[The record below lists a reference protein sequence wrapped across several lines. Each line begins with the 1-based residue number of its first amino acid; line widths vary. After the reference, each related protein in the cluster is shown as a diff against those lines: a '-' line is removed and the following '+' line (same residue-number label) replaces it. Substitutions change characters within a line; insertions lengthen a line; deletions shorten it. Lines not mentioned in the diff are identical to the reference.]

1 MAKIRTRARAVDMLG
16 RQQIATIQN
25 AISEVFKNAYD
36 AYATD
41 VRLDYFE
48 DSGPKAQGVLC
59 VRDNGV
65 GMTYDDFENKWLV
78 LGTES
83 KLGDEAANH
92 FCPLDMQK
100 RPITGEKG
108 IGRLAIALLGTQVLV
123 ATRALRH
130 DGLGDLVMCWL
141 HWGLFEIPGINLED
155 IDLPIHVS
163 KGGIFPEKEK
173 ILELRSKL
181 LANIKTLEGKCDSNL
196 LSAVI
201 EDIKAFSP
209 DPSEL
214 DVYFKEREDDVISLA
229 GDGHGTQ
236 FIIWLANPVIKVE
249 LSSEA
254 KLDDY
259 SFRKKLL
266 GFNDCTFGESNEASI
281 TTSIKRWQPGSLF
294 GEEYLESSNFFNR
307 IELTESSDHRLRGHI
322 DEYGQ
327 FQGKLRVYEKEY
339 NDLIVPWSESNG
351 RPSRCGPFDIVF
363 GYLHISILWCK
374 VSIHRFKILI
384 KRCWLPSHR

>member
-16 RQQIATIQN
+16 RQQIATIQT

-48 DSGPKAQGVLC
+48 DSGPKAQGVVC

-78 LGTES
+78 IGTES

-181 LANIKTLEGKCDSNL
+181 LANINALEGKCDSNL

-201 EDIKAFSP
+201 EDINAFSP
-209 DPSEL
+209 SPSEL
-214 DVYFKEREDDVISLA
+214 DSYFKEREDDVISLA

-266 GFNDCTFGESNEASI
+266 GFNDCTFGESNDACI
-281 TTSIKRWQPGSLF
+281 ATSIKRWQPGSLF

-307 IELTESSDHRLRGHI
+307 IELTESSDHRLSGHI

-339 NDLIVPWSESNG
+339 ITTEIFI
-351 RPSRCGPFDIVF
+351 R
-363 GYLHISILWCK
+363 
-374 VSIHRFKILI
+374 
-384 KRCWLPSHR
+384 